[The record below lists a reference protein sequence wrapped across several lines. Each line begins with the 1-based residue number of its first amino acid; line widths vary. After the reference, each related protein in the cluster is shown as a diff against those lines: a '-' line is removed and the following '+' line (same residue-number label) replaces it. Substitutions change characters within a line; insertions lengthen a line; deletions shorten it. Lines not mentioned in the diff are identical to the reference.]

1 MEVRWRWERE
11 VRVLR
16 RERRVGRFLEKRRFW
31 SVGEQERERDGVDQ
45 SDSSCLKPKKTQRNI
60 KIKKISLQTPHP
72 SPPNGLIK
80 FPKHQQQQ
88 EAAAAA
94 AATEQH

>member
-31 SVGEQERERDGVDQ
+31 SVGEEEKEVSLGVEREV
-45 SDSSCLKPKKTQRNI
+45 
-60 KIKKISLQTPHP
+60 
-72 SPPNGLIK
+72 
-80 FPKHQQQQ
+80 
-88 EAAAAA
+88 AM
-94 AATEQH
+94 TELLRHLTAYWI

>member
-31 SVGEQERERDGVDQ
+31 SNWDEALERFFPNSVIKPSSWPRSKLIYHRFALSAFGVQ
-45 SDSSCLKPKKTQRNI
+45 IILNVPLILCLI
-60 KIKKISLQTPHP
+60 HVLS
-72 SPPNGLIK
+72 
-80 FPKHQQQQ
+80 
-88 EAAAAA
+88 
-94 AATEQH
+94 